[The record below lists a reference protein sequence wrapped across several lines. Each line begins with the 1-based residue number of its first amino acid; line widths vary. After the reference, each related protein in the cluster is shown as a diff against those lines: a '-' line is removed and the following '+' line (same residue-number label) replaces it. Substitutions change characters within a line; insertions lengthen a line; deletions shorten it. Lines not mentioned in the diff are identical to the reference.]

1 LPVLPLSCFGINT
14 QERKSIM
21 RRAIVGGSTL
31 VVGVSA
37 AFWGMLLM
45 PWGDFGCTVLA
56 ADEVHATS
64 YGVDIVSG

>member
-1 LPVLPLSCFGINT
+1 
-14 QERKSIM
+14 M